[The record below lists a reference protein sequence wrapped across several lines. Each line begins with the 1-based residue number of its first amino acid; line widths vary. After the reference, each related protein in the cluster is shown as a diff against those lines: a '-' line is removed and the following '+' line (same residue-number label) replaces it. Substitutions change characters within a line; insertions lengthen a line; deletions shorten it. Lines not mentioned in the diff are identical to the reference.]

1 MATWA
6 LEKHVTG
13 KKAGNNDKDY
23 IGKPLKCPVDPV
35 DERKRSLLRGR
46 EVGTLVV

>member
-6 LEKHVTG
+6 LKNQVTG

-23 IGKPLKCPVDPV
+23 VGKPLKCPVNG
-35 DERKRSLLRGR
+35 RKRSLLRGR